1 MATET
6 VITREAPEIEAY
18 KLGLM
23 EQAKALTSA
32 PPIGGQP
39 AITSQGMT
47 QAQQD
52 ALNAASTGLGG
63 YQSYLTA

>member
-32 PPIGGQP
+32 PPTGGQP

-47 QAQQD
+47 QAQTD

-63 YQSYLTA
+63 YQSYKL